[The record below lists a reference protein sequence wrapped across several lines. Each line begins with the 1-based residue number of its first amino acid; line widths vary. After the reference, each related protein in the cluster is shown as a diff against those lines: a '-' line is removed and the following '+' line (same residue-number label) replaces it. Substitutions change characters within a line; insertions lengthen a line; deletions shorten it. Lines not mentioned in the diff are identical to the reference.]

1 MRAGQSPAAGPKV
14 FSVLKHRLQSDAIQ
28 AVAEDD
34 DWRLWQL
41 ADSAF
46 PAGGFAHSAGLEAAW
61 QHGEARNRTELAAL
75 LETSLRQFGHASLP
89 FFCAAHDEP
98 GQLGALDQCCDAF
111 LTNHVANRAS
121 RLQGRAFLSSAEKIF
136 HGRPIGPPPCGH
148 FAPVF
153 GAATRSLGLKRSRA
167 ARLFFFLHLRGLI
180 AAAIRLGIVGPMEGQ
195 ALQHRLGPVAGEIL
209 AQCDT
214 LPVAEAAQTAPLLEI
229 WQGTQDR
236 LYSRLFQ
243 S

>member
-1 MRAGQSPAAGPKV
+1 MQ
-14 FSVLKHRLQSDAIQ
+14 D
-28 AVAEDD
+28 VAEDD
-34 DWRLWQL
+34 GWLLWQL

-61 QHGEARNRTELAAL
+61 QHGEARNGSELAAL

-89 FFCAAHDEP
+89 FFDAAHDDP

-121 RLQGRAFLSSAEKIF
+121 RLQGRAFLSSAGKIF
-136 HGRPIGPPPCGH
+136 PGPRIGPPSFGH

-153 GAATRSLGLKRSRA
+153 GAVTRFLGLKRFRA
-167 ARLFFFLHLRGLI
+167 AHLFFFLHLRGLM

-195 ALQHRLGPVAGEIL
+195 ALQHRFSPLARSIL

>member
-1 MRAGQSPAAGPKV
+1 
-14 FSVLKHRLQSDAIQ
+14 LKHRQSIA
-28 AVAEDD
+28 AEDD
-34 DWRLWQL
+34 LLSWQL

-46 PAGGFAHSAGLEAAW
+46 PAGGFAHSSGLEAAW
-61 QHGEARNRTELAAL
+61 QLGEARNASELAAL
-75 LETSLRQFGHASLP
+75 LESSLRQLGHASLP
-89 FFCAAHDEP
+89 FFSAAHDEP
-98 GQLGALDQCCDAF
+98 GQLVALDQRCNAF

-121 RLQGRAFLSSAEKIF
+121 RLQGRAFLSSTDKIF
-136 HGRPIGPPPCGH
+136 PGRQMARPPCGH

-153 GAATRSLGLKRSRA
+153 GAVTRTLGLARGRA
-167 ARLFFFLHLRGLI
+167 GRLFFFQHLRGLI
-180 AAAIRLGIVGPMEGQ
+180 AAAIRLGMVGPMEGQ
-195 ALQHRLGPVAGEIL
+195 ALQHRLGPAVGEML

-214 LPVAEAAQTAPLLEI
+214 LPVEEAAQTAPLLEI

>member
-1 MRAGQSPAAGPKV
+1 
-14 FSVLKHRLQSDAIQ
+14 LKHRRQIQ
-28 AVAEDD
+28 NHPSIAAEDD
-34 DWRLWQL
+34 WMLWQL

-46 PAGGFAHSAGLEAAW
+46 PAGGFAHSGGLEAAW
-61 QHGEARNRTELAAL
+61 QHGEVRSASELAAL
-75 LETSLRQFGHASLP
+75 LESSLRQLGHASLP
-89 FFCAAHDEP
+89 FVGEAHGDP
-98 GQLGALDQCCDAF
+98 GQLAALDECCDAF

-136 HGRPIGPPPCGH
+136 PGRHVVRPTCGH
-148 FAPVF
+148 FAPIF
-153 GAATRSLGLKRSRA
+153 GATARALGLERLRA
-167 ARLFFFLHLRGLI
+167 ARLFLFIHLRGLV

-195 ALQHRLGPVAGEIL
+195 ALQHRLSPVAGEIL
-209 AQCDT
+209 AQCDGLT
-214 LPVAEAAQTAPLLEI
+214 VTEAAQTAPLLEI

>member
-1 MRAGQSPAAGPKV
+1 MV
-14 FSVLKHRLQSDAIQ
+14 
-28 AVAEDD
+28 
-34 DWRLWQL
+34 WQL

-46 PAGGFAHSAGLEAAW
+46 PAGGFAHSGGLEAAW
-61 QHGEARNRTELAAL
+61 QHGQVHNSLELGAL
-75 LETSLRQFGHASLP
+75 MESSLRQLGHASLP
-89 FFCAAHDEP
+89 FVTAAHDNP
-98 GQLGALDQCCDAF
+98 ACLATLDQSCDAF
-111 LTNHVANRAS
+111 ITNHVTNRAS
-121 RLQGRAFLSSAEKIF
+121 RLQGRAFLSSTEKIF
-136 HGRPIGPPPCGH
+136 PGRYKGLAPCGH

-153 GAATRSLGLKRSRA
+153 GATSRSLRVERSRA

-195 ALQHRLGPVAGEIL
+195 ALQHRLRSVAAEIL
-209 AQCDT
+209 THCERLT
-214 LPVAEAAQTAPLLEI
+214 VAEAAQTAPLLEI

>member
-1 MRAGQSPAAGPKV
+1 LL
-14 FSVLKHRLQSDAIQ
+14 VLKPRTDT
-28 AVAEDD
+28 EDD
-34 DWRLWQL
+34 DWLFWQL

-61 QHGEARNRTELAAL
+61 QHGETPNRFELAAL
-75 LETSLRQFGHASLP
+75 LETSLWQFGQGSLP
-89 FFCAAHDEP
+89 FFRAAHDEP
-98 GQLGALDQCCDAF
+98 EQLGVLDQYCDAF

-121 RLQGRAFLSSAEKIF
+121 RLQGRAFLASAKKIF
-136 HGRPIGPPPCGH
+136 PGQRISPPPCGH

-153 GAATRSLGLKRSRA
+153 GAAARSFGLIRSRA
-167 ARLFFFLHLRGLI
+167 MRLFFFLHLRGLV

-195 ALQHRLGPVAGEIL
+195 ALQHRLSAVAEEVL
-209 AQCDT
+209 AQCGKLT
-214 LPVAEAAQTAPLLEI
+214 IGEAAQTAPLLEI

>member
-1 MRAGQSPAAGPKV
+1 
-14 FSVLKHRLQSDAIQ
+14 LKHRRQIQ
-28 AVAEDD
+28 NHPSIAAEDD
-34 DWRLWQL
+34 WMLWQL

-46 PAGGFAHSAGLEAAW
+46 PAGGFAHSGGLEAAW
-61 QHGEARNRTELAAL
+61 QHGEVRSASELAAL
-75 LETSLRQFGHASLP
+75 LESSLRQLGHASLP
-89 FFCAAHDEP
+89 FVGEAHGDP
-98 GQLGALDQCCDAF
+98 GQLAALDECCDAF

-136 HGRPIGPPPCGH
+136 PGRHVVRPTYGH
-148 FAPVF
+148 FAPIF
-153 GAATRSLGLKRSRA
+153 GATARALGLERLRA
-167 ARLFFFLHLRGLI
+167 ARLFLFIHLRGLV

-195 ALQHRLGPVAGEIL
+195 ALQHRLSPVAGEIL
-209 AQCDT
+209 AQCDGLT
-214 LPVAEAAQTAPLLEI
+214 VTEAAQTAPLLEI